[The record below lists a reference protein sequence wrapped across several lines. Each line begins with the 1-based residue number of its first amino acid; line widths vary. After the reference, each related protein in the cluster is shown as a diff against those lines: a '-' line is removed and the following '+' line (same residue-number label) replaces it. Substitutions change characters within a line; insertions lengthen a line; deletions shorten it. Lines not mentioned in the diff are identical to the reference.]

1 VDLSTPEG
9 RRKQGEL
16 IETALRQA
24 GYDSRTGMARAL
36 GVAAETLKAWIYG
49 RNPCSQKYLL
59 LIARL
64 AGKPIAY
71 FFPGPEEQD
80 ERARRVNEA
89 YLYVWRLR
97 FRGVSYNSHHSPPT
111 DPADIQGLAARLD
124 YVRLYEKAEG
134 VRLLPDDI

>member
-1 VDLSTPEG
+1 MTTRYSCSWRVPDHPEQ
-9 RRKQGEL
+9 RSAQ
-16 IETALRQA
+16 LR
-24 GYDSRTGMARAL
+24 L
-36 GVAAETLKAWIYG
+36 
-49 RNPCSQKYLL
+49 
-59 LIARL
+59 
-64 AGKPIAY
+64 
-71 FFPGPEEQD
+71 PGPEEQD
-80 ERARRVNEA
+80 ERARRINEA

>member
-1 VDLSTPEG
+1 VDFSTQEG
-9 RRKQGEL
+9 RRKQGQL
-16 IETALRQA
+16 IETALREA
-24 GYDSRTGMARAL
+24 GFESRATMARAL
-36 GVAAETLKAWIYG
+36 GVAAETLKAWTDG
-49 RNPCSQKYLL
+49 RNPCSQKDLL

-64 AGKPIAY
+64 AGKPITY
-71 FFPGPEEQD
+71 FFPDPEEQD
-80 ERARRVNEA
+80 ERARRINEA